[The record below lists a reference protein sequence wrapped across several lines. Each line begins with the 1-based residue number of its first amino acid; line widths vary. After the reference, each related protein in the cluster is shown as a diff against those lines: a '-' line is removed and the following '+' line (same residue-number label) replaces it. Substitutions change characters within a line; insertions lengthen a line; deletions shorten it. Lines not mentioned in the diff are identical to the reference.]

1 MMGSSGEWIGK
12 GTGEGIWG
20 ETAKIKG
27 HPRDSMEPQ
36 YTRSF
41 PTYIH
46 ILNQSNGKFQIM
58 EEPESQ
64 LDTSCHQMKLLL
76 LG

>member
-1 MMGSSGEWIGK
+1 MIGSSGEWIGK

-20 ETAKIKG
+20 ETSKIKG

-46 ILNQSNGKFQIM
+46 I
-58 EEPESQ
+58 
-64 LDTSCHQMKLLL
+64 
-76 LG
+76 